1 MIWLIDGFQPHC
13 EEGKREL
20 MAEPL
25 SGLEKTHILVVD
37 DLPEKRLAYEEVL
50 RELDQTVI
58 AVESGTEALKQVL
71 QRDFAVIL
79 LDVNMPDMDGFETA
93 RIIRTR
99 KRSGSTP
106 IIFLTAFADE
116 VRTAEGYATGAVDY
130 LPTPVVPEILR
141 AKVRVFVELFQ
152 MRQQFALQ
160 AEEKARRSMAEEANR
175 RLSFLA
181 QAGAILG
188 RFLEYDATARDIVR
202 MPVPT
207 LADLSVLH
215 CMPRGSIDG
224 KSILARHDTDGGC
237 AILEFEAEGMIS
249 DELQQ
254 AMRHVMT
261 EGRKVSLVDKSG
273 VTQLI
278 LPLQARGRTFA
289 VLALSRE
296 PSRRTFGS
304 EDVTVAVAYSS
315 RAATALDNA
324 VLHND
329 LQLAD
334 HQKNEFLSMLA
345 HELRNPLAPI
355 RNAAQ
360 LLGLRGSDEPDLR
373 WIREVIERQVVQMVR
388 LVDDLLD
395 VSRITRGKVRLQR
408 EPIELTTIVALA
420 AETSKP
426 LIDSHHHSFA
436 ISLPT
441 YPVWINGDLARLAQ
455 VLTNLL
461 NNAAKYTEDGGQ
473 IWLTARHDGEF
484 AVISVRDTGIG
495 IPGNMLSAVFELFAQ
510 VNRTLDRSQ
519 GGLGIGLTLVRQL
532 VEMHGGTVVA
542 HSAGAGCGSEFTV
555 SLPTLQ
561 ELPLRTTDNTDESA
575 SEELTARILVVDDN
589 VDSADTLARLLRL
602 AGHHVQ
608 VAYDGPA
615 GLAAAQSFQPTV
627 ILLDI
632 GLPGMDG
639 YEVAARLREI
649 PTTRDVLLIAVTGY
663 GQQRDEVLSL
673 DAGFDFHLTKPID
686 LSTLQSHMLTGR
698 SSRWKAASPTA
709 SDVGSHPTH

>member
-1 MIWLIDGFQPHC
+1 MV
-13 EEGKREL
+13 
-20 MAEPL
+20 EPL

-37 DLPEKRLAYEEVL
+37 DLPEKRLAYEAVL
-50 RELDQTVI
+50 RELGQIVI
-58 AVESGTEALKQVL
+58 AVDSGAEALKQVL

-79 LDVNMPDMDGFETA
+79 LDVNMPGMDGFETA
-93 RIIRTR
+93 RIIRSR
-99 KRSGSTP
+99 KRSGGTP
-106 IIFLTAFADE
+106 IIFLTAFVDE

-175 RLSFLA
+175 RLSFLT
-181 QAGAILG
+181 QAGSVLG
-188 RFLEYDATARDIVR
+188 RFLDYDATARDIVR
-202 MPVPT
+202 IPIPT

-215 CMPRGSIDG
+215 CMPRGNIAG
-224 KSILARHDTDGGC
+224 KAILARNDVEEGC
-237 AILEFEAEGMIS
+237 TILDIEDPGMIS
-249 DELQQ
+249 NELTEAINQ
-254 AMRHVMT
+254 VMA
-261 EGRKVSLVDKSG
+261 EGKKISLGDKSG
-273 VTQLI
+273 VTQLV

-289 VLALSRE
+289 VLTLSYATSGRNFT
-296 PSRRTFGS
+296 PD
-304 EDVTVAVAYSS
+304 DVSVAVAYAS
-315 RAATALDNA
+315 RCATALDNA
-324 VLHND
+324 VLYNE

-360 LLGLRGSDEPDLR
+360 LLGLRASDEPDLQ

-408 EPIELTTIVALA
+408 EPVELTTIVALA

-426 LIDSHHHSFA
+426 LIDTHQHQFA

-441 YPVWINGDLARLAQ
+441 YPVWIHGDLARLAQ

-473 IWLTARHDGEF
+473 IWLTARHEGDH
-484 AVISVRDTGIG
+484 AIISVRDTGIG
-495 IPGNMLSAVFELFAQ
+495 IPANMLSAVFELFTQ

-532 VEMHGGTVVA
+532 VEMHGGTVTA
-542 HSAGAGCGSEFTV
+542 HSDGPGSGSEFTLT
-555 SLPTLQ
+555 LPTLQ
-561 ELPLRTTDNTDESA
+561 ELPSRNNDNINDSL
-575 SEELTARILVVDDN
+575 SEELATKILVVDDN

-602 AGHHVQ
+602 AGHRVQ

-615 GLAAAQSFQPTV
+615 GLAAAHSFEPAV

-639 YEVAARLREI
+639 YEVAAKLRQNES
-649 PTTRDVLLIAVTGY
+649 TRDALLIAVTGY
-663 GQQRDEVLSL
+663 GQQRDETQSL
-673 DAGFDFHLTKPID
+673 ESGFNYHLTKPID
-686 LSTLQSHMLTGR
+686 LSILQSHLATGR
-698 SSRWKAASPTA
+698 ASQRKKADSESYRPN
-709 SDVGSHPTH
+709 

>member
-1 MIWLIDGFQPHC
+1 MIDGSYYRVA
-13 EEGKREL
+13 EGKREL
-20 MAEPL
+20 MVDPL
-25 SGLEKTHILVVD
+25 SDLEKTHILVVD
-37 DLPEKRLAYEEVL
+37 DLPEKRLAYEAVL
-50 RELDQTVI
+50 RTLGQIVI
-58 AVESGTEALKQVL
+58 AVESGAEALKQVL

-79 LDVNMPDMDGFETA
+79 LDVNMPEMDGFETA
-93 RIIRTR
+93 RIIRSR

-160 AEEKARRSMAEEANR
+160 AEEKARRSVAEEANR
-175 RLSFLA
+175 RLSFLT
-181 QAGAILG
+181 QAGAVLG
-188 RFLEYDATARDIVR
+188 RFLDYDATARDIVCLL
-202 MPVPT
+202 VPA
-207 LADLSVLH
+207 LADLCVLH
-215 CMPRGSIDG
+215 CMPRNGSGG
-224 KSILARHDTDGGC
+224 KSIQFRNDVDEGCTVLDG
-237 AILEFEAEGMIS
+237 EAAGTLP
-249 DELQQ
+249 DELMQGIHQ
-254 AMRHVMT
+254 VMT
-261 EGRKVSLVDKSG
+261 EGRKVSLADQSG
-273 VTQLI
+273 ITRLI

-296 PSRRTFGS
+296 SSRRTFAF
-304 EDVTVAVAYSS
+304 EDVTVAVAYAS

-324 VLHND
+324 VLHNE

-360 LLGLRGSDEPDLR
+360 LLGLRASDEPDLR

-408 EPIELTTIVALA
+408 EPVELTTIVALA
-420 AETSKP
+420 AETSRP
-426 LIDSHHHSFA
+426 LIDAHQHRFA

-441 YPVWINGDLARLAQ
+441 YPVWIHGDLARLAQ
-455 VLTNLL
+455 VLTNLM

-473 IWLTARHDGEF
+473 IWLTARHEGDN
-484 AVISVRDTGIG
+484 AIINVRDTGIG
-495 IPGNMLSAVFELFAQ
+495 IPSNMLSAVFELFTQ

-532 VEMHGGTVVA
+532 VEMHGGTVAA
-542 HSAGAGCGSEFTV
+542 HSDGPGCGSEFTV
-555 SLPTLQ
+555 TLPTLQ
-561 ELPLRTTDNTDESA
+561 ELPARSGDDIDDCV
-575 SEELTARILVVDDN
+575 SEDLPTRILVVDDN

-602 AGHHVQ
+602 AGHRVQ

-615 GLAAAQSFQPTV
+615 GLAAAQSFEPTV
-627 ILLDI
+627 VLLDI

-639 YEVAARLREI
+639 YEVASRVRAS
-649 PTTRDVLLIAVTGY
+649 PSTNDSLLVAVTGY
-663 GQQRDEVLSL
+663 GQQRDEVQSL
-673 DAGFDFHLTKPID
+673 NAGFDFHLTKPID
-686 LSTLQSHMLTGR
+686 LSALQSLLANGR
-698 SSRWKAASPTA
+698 ASRRKAASSAT
-709 SDVGSHPTH
+709 SDKWRSL